1 MNEDQR
7 RFRDFVV
14 ARTPTLM
21 RIAYLLTGNQHDA
34 EDLLQT
40 ALTRTAARLFWIR
53 HTDPEAYVRK
63 ILYRERISVWRRVR
77 RREVLAWSPPD
88 AAVVADPG
96 HAADVRL
103 TVREALLRLTPR
115 QRAVLVLR
123 YFEDLPEAEVA
134 EILGC
139 SVGTVRS
146 QVDRA
151 KIRLRSIAPE
161 LAGADRTTEV
171 RR

>member
-1 MNEDQR
+1 VDEDQR
-7 RFRDFVV
+7 GFRDFV
-14 ARTPTLM
+14 ASRTPTLM

-40 ALTRTAARLFWIR
+40 ALTRTAARLRWVR

-63 ILYRERISVWRRVR
+63 ILYRESVSRWRRVK
-77 RREVLAWSPPD
+77 RREILAAAPPD
-88 AAVVADPG
+88 RPVADPG
-96 HAADVRL
+96 DASDLRL
-103 TVREALLRLTPR
+103 TVRQALRQLTPR

-123 YFEDLPEAEVA
+123 YFEDLPETQVA
-134 EILGC
+134 QLLGC

-151 KIRLRSIAPE
+151 KAKLRSVAPE
-161 LAGADRTTEV
+161 LAEARGSREA

>member
-1 MNEDQR
+1 VEDDRR
-7 RFRDFVV
+7 RFRDFVA

-40 ALTRTAARLFWIR
+40 ALTRTAARLFWVR
-53 HTDPEAYVRK
+53 HADPEAYVRK
-63 ILYRERISVWRRVR
+63 VLYRESVSLWRRVK

-88 AAVVADPG
+88 VAVADPG
-96 HAADVRL
+96 HAVDLRLSVRQ
-103 TVREALLRLTPR
+103 ALLRLTPR

-123 YFEDLPEAEVA
+123 YFEDLPEAQVA
-134 EILGC
+134 EILEC

-146 QVDRA
+146 QADRA
-151 KIRLRSIAPE
+151 KARLRGIAPE
-161 LAGADRTTEV
+161 LAGVDRTTEV

>member
-1 MNEDQR
+1 VNEDQR
-7 RFRDFVV
+7 RFRDFVA

-21 RIAYLLTGNQHDA
+21 RIAYLLAGNQHDA

-63 ILYRERISVWRRVR
+63 VLYRESISSWRRIK
-77 RREVLAWSPPD
+77 RREVLTWSPPD
-88 AAVVADPG
+88 GVTTDPG
-96 HAADVRL
+96 HAADLRL
-103 TVREALLRLTPR
+103 TVRQALLRLTRR

-146 QVDRA
+146 QSDRA
-151 KIRLRSIAPE
+151 KARLRRIAPE
-161 LAGADRTTEV
+161 LADADRTTEV